1 MVKERVYYLSAY
13 LDRETKK
20 KIEVLRLR
28 QRTSYQRLLRMAIQK
43 ALNDQT
49 FYDKVAQKLEQ
60 YYANIKYYNRG
71 KAKVVVSVDEEDF
84 KGLMKL
90 TEMIMKEP
98 DLIFFERRFRAL
110 LTTTLLEEYVK
121 EAYDKEVSSL

>member
-1 MVKERVYYLSAY
+1 MVKERAYYFSAY
-13 LDRETKK
+13 LDRETRK
-20 KIEVLRLR
+20 KIELLRLR

-60 YYANIKYYNRG
+60 YYANIKYYSRG
-71 KAKVVVSVDEEDF
+71 KAKVVVAVTEEDF
-84 KGLMKL
+84 KALTKL
-90 TEMIMKEP
+90 TEMIMKVS

-121 EAYDKEVSSL
+121 EAYEKEVSSL

>member
-1 MVKERVYYLSAY
+1 MVKERVYYFSAY
-13 LDRETKK
+13 LDRETMK
-20 KIEVLRLR
+20 KIGVLRLR

-60 YYANIKYYNRG
+60 YYANIKYYSRG
-71 KAKVVVSVDEEDF
+71 KAKVVVAVTEEDF

-90 TEMIMKEP
+90 TEMIMKVP

-121 EAYDKEVSSL
+121 EAYEKEVSSL

>member
-1 MVKERVYYLSAY
+1 MVKERAYYFSAY
-13 LDRETKK
+13 LDRETRK
-20 KIEVLRLR
+20 KIELLRLR

-60 YYANIKYYNRG
+60 YYANIKYYSRG
-71 KAKVVVSVDEEDF
+71 KAKVVVAVAEDDF

-110 LTTTLLEEYVK
+110 LTTTLL
-121 EAYDKEVSSL
+121 

>member
-1 MVKERVYYLSAY
+1 MVKERAYYFSAY
-13 LDRETKK
+13 LDRETRK
-20 KIEVLRLR
+20 KIELLRLR

-71 KAKVVVSVDEEDF
+71 KAKVVVSVDEDDF

-121 EAYDKEVSSL
+121 EAYEKEVSSL